1 METGGRP
8 FATSTQHR
16 QAMATQLVKLKYVP
30 DDELAEIHALM
41 EANDIEVYET
51 SAGNWG
57 MSMPALWLRHDEQL
71 EQAQE
76 LLRQYG
82 EERFTRMRGEFEALK
97 EAGKTRSFLD
107 IAREN
112 PLRYIAYLVMI
123 AALVYISLVPFLA
136 LVF

>member
-1 METGGRP
+1 
-8 FATSTQHR
+8 
-16 QAMATQLVKLKYVP
+16 MATQLVKLKYVP